1 LVRKKLFRNTSK
13 LVPGMLVMLAKH
25 TGMIDSWAAATA
37 DGTIYVTANGK
48 RMVLDSQ
55 AKSLYPVD

>member
-13 LVPGMLVMLAKH
+13 LVPGVLVMLAKH
-25 TGMIDSWAAATA
+25 TGMIDSWAATA
-37 DGTIYVTANGK
+37 DSTIYVTANGK

-55 AKSLYPVD
+55 AKSLHPVD